1 MNIKELINLRQNNS
15 VFLIFSFP
23 CICGENWFCR
33 RSVATFQSDVIQAP
47 LKGPFCYDIKDQGP
61 FFMRQISALF
71 PSTKNIFPVA
81 TKSISSRR
89 YQLFRIRR
97 SSSLS
102 WRHVLFP
109 LRRSSPDGALSF
121 LLEPSRTGARLDLT
135 HILCNPFQGLRPG
148 AGQDLRLFSS
158 YLYIP
163 GHTAVLSC
171 QKEHKKDRDPLS
183 QSFPVS
189 LTTKYRTVTGR
200 NVPL

>member
-1 MNIKELINLRQNNS
+1 
-15 VFLIFSFP
+15 
-23 CICGENWFCR
+23 
-33 RSVATFQSDVIQAP
+33 
-47 LKGPFCYDIKDQGP
+47 
-61 FFMRQISALF
+61 MRQISALF

-121 LLEPSRTGARLDLT
+121 LLEPSRTGARPDLT
-135 HILCNPFQGLRPG
+135 HILCNPFQGLPDRASARGQAWICGSFLLICISPG
-148 AGQDLRLFSS
+148 
-158 YLYIP
+158 Y
-163 GHTAVLSC
+163 TTVLSC
-171 QKEHKKDRDPLS
+171 KKEHKKDRDPLS